1 MGASL
6 RSRPLPSWGLSLRR
20 TRSLQLVALL
30 ACRDEMRFLP
40 GFVANVGPHVDGIVA
55 LDDGSTDGSA
65 EFLAERPGVVELIR
79 GAAGRADW
87 DEAGNYR
94 ALVESALRHGGDW
107 AISLDADERVERNF
121 RSRAERVIRRG
132 ELLGLSAYALRLRDL
147 WDSRERYRADGLWAS
162 KAPQRLFRLRPDHAF
177 DERPL
182 HASKVPL
189 QATSNGGS
197 VPRADLLVY
206 HLRMISP
213 EDRRARRERYE
224 RLDPEA
230 RWQPR
235 EGYAYLTDERGI
247 ELRRVPRRRGWVE

>member
-1 MGASL
+1 M
-6 RSRPLPSWGLSLRR
+6 GLSLRR
-20 TRSLQLVALL
+20 NRPLRLLALL

-65 EFLAERPGVVELIR
+65 EFLAERPEGVELIR
-79 GAAGRADW
+79 RPAGRADW

-94 ALVESALRHGGDW
+94 ALVEAALRRGADW
-107 AISLDADERVERNF
+107 AVSLDADERVERDF

-132 ELLGLSAYALRLRDL
+132 ELLGLSAYAVRLRDL
-147 WDSRERYRADGLWAS
+147 WDSRDRYRADGLWAS

-189 QATSNGGS
+189 QAGP

-206 HLRMISP
+206 HLRMLSP
-213 EDRRARRERYE
+213 KDRQARRERYE
-224 RLDPEA
+224 RLDPDL

-247 ELRRVPRRRGWVE
+247 ELRRVPRRRGFVE